1 MQIEDYHKQYFNAVN
16 YGQLKEFEIVEK
28 ESQIRMMTK
37 QFEEDVAMKEEE
49 NAELAE
55 KAELLTRELHD
66 LQTQVEEQEA
76 REMAG
81 HKSNKS
87 QTHTSNIHTAEAAE
101 ARTSQEPINQNQ
113 HQPSTIGQE
122 RE

>member
-1 MQIEDYHKQYFNAVN
+1 MQIEDYHKQYLNAVN

-55 KAELLTRELHD
+55 KAEFLTQELHD

-76 REMAG
+76 REMTG

-87 QTHTSNIHTAEAAE
+87 QTHTSNTHTGEAAE

-113 HQPSTIGQE
+113 HQPSTISQE